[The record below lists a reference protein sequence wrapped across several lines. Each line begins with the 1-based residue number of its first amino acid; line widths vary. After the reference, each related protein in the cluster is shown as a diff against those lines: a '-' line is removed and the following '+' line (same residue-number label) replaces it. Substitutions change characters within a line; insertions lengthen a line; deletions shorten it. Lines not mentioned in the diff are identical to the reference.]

1 MDAMTER
8 LLQLWV
14 DARLAEKDGF
24 FLMLGGGSIGMP
36 WWNREHVNA
45 MVSTWRALPKH
56 TQTAFLHVAVS
67 EKLEVEN
74 EG

>member
-1 MDAMTER
+1 MATVNER
-8 LLQLWV
+8 LLTLWV

-36 WWNREHVNA
+36 WWNAQHVSEMLKA
-45 MVSTWRALPKH
+45 WRALPRQD
-56 TQTAFLHVAVS
+56 QTTFLSYAVND
-67 EKLEVEN
+67 LPEVTH

>member
-1 MDAMTER
+1 MAAVR
-8 LLQLWV
+8 QCLLTLWT

-36 WWNREHVNA
+36 WWNAEHV
-45 MVSTWRALPKH
+45 SGLLRAFRSLPSRD
-56 TQTAFLHVAVS
+56 QAAFLSRVVN
-67 EKLEVEN
+67 ELPEVEH